1 MNLLETIKYVAENS
15 NSALLYTP
23 PMHPGGKT
31 YFFKNF
37 NREIKLSPKENYEF
51 ILKEIDKEVQGGK
64 IALGLIN
71 YEFGY
76 LLEPRLEKFL
86 NNNYE
91 ELIKF
96 LLIEK
101 NELQEIQSNK
111 ICYEGLEKLIG
122 NELIKDFRI
131 NTEKEEYI
139 KNVEK
144 IKKYIAEGDTYQVNY
159 TIKSRFELT
168 GNIEKLF
175 AQLLFTQS
183 AKYIALINLDEKIIL
198 STSPELFFEIEGNE
212 ITVKP
217 MKGTIGRGINRIDDE
232 KNKNELL
239 QSSKD
244 QAENIMIVDLLR
256 NDIGKI
262 CEYDS
267 VHVQKKYEVE
277 DYESIFQL
285 TSTITGKL
293 RNRKI
298 SEIIKNI
305 FPSGSITGA
314 PKLRTMEI
322 INELENENRGI
333 YTGSIGIFGNDFTA
347 ANVAIRTLE
356 INKAQNTAE
365 LGIGS
370 GIVWDSDPE
379 KEFEEVLLKS
389 NFLRKPVQ
397 YFELIETML
406 FENRE
411 IFLLDQHLRRLNV
424 SSEYFLFN
432 YDEEKVKS
440 ALMDHLNDL
449 STEGKYKVKLNLNK
463 WGDVK
468 IKVSLLDELNEN
480 ISVIISPTK
489 IDSQKRF
496 QYFKTTNRK
505 LYDEELIK
513 YRSEGFDEVIFLNE
527 HNEIAEGS
535 FTNLLLQVNGEIF
548 TPPIEAGIL
557 DGCYRNS
564 LIENVREVSEK
575 TITIEE
581 IIKSEK
587 LILINSV
594 RKEIVVTKLYDENKK
609 LIKEFNNN
617 E

>member
-1 MNLLETIKYVAENS
+1 MKLLETIKYVAENS
-15 NSALLYTP
+15 NSVLLFTP
-23 PMHPGGKT
+23 PIYPGGKT
-31 YFFKNF
+31 YFFERF
-37 NREIKLSPKENYEF
+37 DREI
-51 ILKEIDKEVQGGK
+51 ILTARESYNSTLQEIEEEIRGDK

-76 LLEPRLEKFL
+76 MLEPRLEK
-86 NNNYE
+86 
-91 ELIKF
+91 
-96 LLIEK
+96 LLIDNNKELLRFLFIKK
-101 NELQEIQSNK
+101 NELQEITSDE
-111 ICYEGLEKLIG
+111 ICYGGLENIIG
-122 NELIKDFRI
+122 DELINNFRL
-131 NTEKEEYI
+131 NTKKEEYI
-139 KNVEK
+139 RSVEK
-144 IKKYIAEGDTYQVNY
+144 IKEYIAEGDTYQVNY

-168 GNIEKLF
+168 GEIEKLF

-183 AKYIALINLDEKIIL
+183 AKYIALINLNEKIII
-198 STSPELFFEIEGNE
+198 SASPELFFKIEGNK

-217 MKGTIGRGINRIDDE
+217 MKGTIGRGTNRAADE
-232 KNKNELL
+232 INKNELL
-239 QSSKD
+239 LSTKD

-267 VHVQKKYEVE
+267 VQVNKKYEVE
-277 DYESIFQL
+277 NYESIFQL
-285 TSTITGKL
+285 TSTITGRL
-293 RNRKI
+293 RTKSI
-298 SEIIKNI
+298 PEIIKNI
-305 FPSGSITGA
+305 FPCGSITGA

-379 KEFEEVLLKS
+379 KEYEEVMLKS
-389 NFLRKPVQ
+389 NFLRNPVQ
-397 YFELIETML
+397 YFELFETML
-406 FENRE
+406 VENGE

-440 ALMDHLNDL
+440 TLMNHLSDL
-449 STEGKYKVKLNLNK
+449 STTAKYKVKLNLNK
-463 WGDVK
+463 WGNVE
-468 IKVSLLDELNEN
+468 ILVSQIDKLSEY
-480 ISVIISPTK
+480 ISVVISPNK
-489 IDSQKRF
+489 INTADRF

-505 LYDEELIK
+505 LYDEELKK
-513 YRSEGFDEVIFLNE
+513 YRSDGFDEVIYLNE
-527 HNEIAEGS
+527 NNEIAEGS
-535 FTNLLLQVNGEIF
+535 FTNLLVQISGEYY

-557 DGCYRNS
+557 NGCYRS
-564 LIENVREVSEK
+564 YLIDNFNKVTEK

-594 RKEIVVTKLYDENKK
+594 RKEIVVSKMYDENKI
-609 LIKEFNNN
+609 LIKEFSVN